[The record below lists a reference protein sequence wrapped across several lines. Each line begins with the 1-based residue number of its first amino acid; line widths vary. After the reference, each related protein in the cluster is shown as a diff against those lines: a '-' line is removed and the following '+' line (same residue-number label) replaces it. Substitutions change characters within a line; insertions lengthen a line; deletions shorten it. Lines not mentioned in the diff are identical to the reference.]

1 MKILI
6 LGSDGFIGYHL
17 TSSILQDSRFDDVS
31 IVGVDL
37 YKTRTNM
44 IPEDS
49 RFTFHQGDIIKDR
62 DLVDK
67 LINECDVVLPFV
79 AIATPK
85 LYVEKPLTVF
95 ELDFEENLRIIKLAH
110 KLDKRVIFPSTSE
123 VYGKGEI
130 PFDEEKTDLVYGPI
144 KYSRWIYA
152 CSKQLLDRVIFA
164 MNQKDKFRFTLF
176 RPFNWEGPYLDSLQ
190 ASESGS
196 SRLITQLIDDA
207 IYKNHVT
214 LVDGGNQKR
223 CFTDVR
229 DGVEALKLILL
240 NEEKSNGQIFNVGNP
255 LNNLSVKEVATQ
267 LVDKLKQRNLT
278 TEVAEIQVQPSSEFY
293 GEGYEDVSTRVP
305 SIENLRNTLGWN
317 PMYSFEESLETIL
330 DTIVIQK

>member
-278 TEVAEIQVQPSSEFY
+278 TEVAEIRVQPSSEFY

>member
-278 TEVAEIQVQPSSEFY
+278 TEVAEILVQPSSEFY

>member
-17 TSSILQDSRFDDVS
+17 TSSILQDSRFDNVS

-278 TEVAEIQVQPSSEFY
+278 TEVAEILVQPSSEFY